1 MTFFHLLFLPL
12 YLGEMNSYESTIK
25 RQTITLMS
33 KSIATGDT
41 IPDFSLLDQNG
52 SVFNIKDKIG
62 KPLVIYF
69 YPKDDTPGCIREA
82 CTFRDQFD
90 VFNDYGAE
98 IIGISTD
105 SPASHLKF
113 AKKYNLNFTLL
124 SDQNRKVEK
133 LFGVPRTALGFL
145 TGRVTYIVDKNGIVR
160 HLFNSLFKAEQ
171 HVDEA
176 LKIISTF

>member
-1 MTFFHLLFLPL
+1 
-12 YLGEMNSYESTIK
+12 MNSYESTIK

-52 SVFNIKDKIG
+52 SEFNIKDKIG

-133 LFGVPRTALGFL
+133 L
-145 TGRVTYIVDKNGIVR
+145 
-160 HLFNSLFKAEQ
+160 
-171 HVDEA
+171 
-176 LKIISTF
+176 